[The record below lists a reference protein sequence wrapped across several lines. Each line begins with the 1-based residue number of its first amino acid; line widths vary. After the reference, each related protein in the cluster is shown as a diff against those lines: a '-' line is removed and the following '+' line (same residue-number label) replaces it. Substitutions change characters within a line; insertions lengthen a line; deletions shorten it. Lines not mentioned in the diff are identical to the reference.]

1 MMYLAVLVLMTAS
14 FASAGLVLRVD
25 FNSNQD
31 GGGDSLTRIDPDLYG
46 NDPNNWDP
54 NTPTPGS

>member
-1 MMYLAVLVLMTAS
+1 MCLAVLVFMTAS

-31 GGGDSLTRIDPDLYG
+31 GGGDSTTGGDIGLSVANHNKDIYSPL
-46 NDPNNWDP
+46 
-54 NTPTPGS
+54 